1 MNDKKFIAYCQIIA
15 HHASQKAQAEIWQ
28 DQKKEFRRQSRYL
41 KKYFDE
47 FKEFLERNRFWDT
60 NIPGV

>member
-1 MNDKKFIAYCQIIA
+1 MNEKMFIAYCQLIA
-15 HHASQKAQAEIWQ
+15 HHAAQKAQAEMWQ

-41 KKYFDE
+41 KKYMKE
-47 FKEFLERNRFWDT
+47 FKEFLEKNRFWDT